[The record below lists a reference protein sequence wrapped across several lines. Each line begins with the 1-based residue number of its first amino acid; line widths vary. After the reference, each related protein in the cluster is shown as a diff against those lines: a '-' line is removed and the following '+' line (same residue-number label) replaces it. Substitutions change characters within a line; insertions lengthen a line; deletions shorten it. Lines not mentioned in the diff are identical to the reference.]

1 MLISNVI
8 FNTRNRIQYTNLN
21 LIHDSE
27 SLTKK
32 SELLGF
38 VKMGRAI
45 IKIISKHIVD
55 ICFTEVI

>member
-1 MLISNVI
+1 MISNVI
-8 FNTRNRIQYTNLN
+8 FTTRNKIQYTNLN

-27 SLTKK
+27 TLTKK

-38 VKMGRAI
+38 VKMGRVI
-45 IKIISKHIVD
+45 IKIILKHKAD

>member
-1 MLISNVI
+1 MMISNVI
-8 FNTRNRIQYTNLN
+8 FNTRNRIQYTNPN

-38 VKMGRAI
+38 AKMGRAI
-45 IKIISKHIVD
+45 IKIILKHIAH